1 MKENAIIQVENLQ
14 KTYPNGTKAVQ
25 GITLDIREGE
35 IFSLLGP
42 NGAGKSTMINM
53 MVGPLEPSSGSVT
66 ICNDKIKARSKII
79 KEKVGLVP
87 QEINLWD
94 YLTVEENLFFL
105 AKIYAM
111 PKSLAQERVNSLIET
126 IHLGSHRKQLA
137 KNLSGGLKRRLQVI
151 MGLVHDPEIVMFD
164 EPTPGL
170 DPQSRPLV
178 LDYIQALAKKEHKTI
193 LLTTHFIDESER
205 ISDRVA
211 IIDHGKLLVLSTVDA
226 LKESMGEGDA
236 LELNIEPIEKVEDA
250 RKIISS
256 TIDSSIVSSGN
267 LLILRSPGL
276 IQRIPDILTNLERAG
291 ATVANMKVRKT
302 SLEDVFISLTG
313 RQLRD

>member
-1 MKENAIIQVENLQ
+1 
-14 KTYPNGTKAVQ
+14 
-25 GITLDIREGE
+25 
-35 IFSLLGP
+35 
-42 NGAGKSTMINM
+42 
-53 MVGPLEPSSGSVT
+53 
-66 ICNDKIKARSKII
+66 
-79 KEKVGLVP
+79 
-87 QEINLWD
+87 
-94 YLTVEENLFFL
+94 
-105 AKIYAM
+105 
-111 PKSLAQERVNSLIET
+111 AQERVNSLIET

-170 DPQSRPLV
+170 DPQSRLLV

>member
-1 MKENAIIQVENLQ
+1 
-14 KTYPNGTKAVQ
+14 
-25 GITLDIREGE
+25 
-35 IFSLLGP
+35 
-42 NGAGKSTMINM
+42 
-53 MVGPLEPSSGSVT
+53 
-66 ICNDKIKARSKII
+66 
-79 KEKVGLVP
+79 
-87 QEINLWD
+87 
-94 YLTVEENLFFL
+94 
-105 AKIYAM
+105 
-111 PKSLAQERVNSLIET
+111 
-126 IHLGSHRKQLA
+126 
-137 KNLSGGLKRRLQVI
+137 
-151 MGLVHDPEIVMFD
+151 MGRGYGPEIVMFD
-164 EPTPGL
+164 EPPPGL
-170 DPQSRPLV
+170 DPQPRLLV

-302 SLEDVFISLTG
+302 SLE
-313 RQLRD
+313 